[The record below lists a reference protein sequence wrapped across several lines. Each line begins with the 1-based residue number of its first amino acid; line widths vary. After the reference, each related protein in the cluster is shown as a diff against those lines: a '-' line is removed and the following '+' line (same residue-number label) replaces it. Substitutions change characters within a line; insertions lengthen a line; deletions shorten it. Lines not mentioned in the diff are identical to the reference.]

1 MKTSSIFCVCAL
13 FISTQ
18 INAQGIKGLIKK
30 ATGKDNTSQTG
41 LSTDDVAKRLQI
53 LYDQRDQIDKE
64 IAHIQETQ
72 QVDGLTD
79 SQIKDRLNHASNMAT
94 QLLRDFSLVEERFR
108 DMARTI
114 QQAQLNPDMRRGQ
127 VLATA
132 LDANDQLE
140 ASDEG
145 QSFRAFYDLITH
157 PQQREHFEKL
167 LYTIFNMP
175 RLTPFVAENIIL
187 QRLTSYL
194 LDAGERVNRSN
205 QRLAEHLRRIV
216 DTGNIAQSR
225 RVQTLSGEIKHLV
238 SKLDTTSFIHSSRT
252 FYTIEG
258 DPDVDLP
265 LERPLYVPTEQIIS
279 SERPRSASNLI
290 DADALEMLYNTF
302 YIDQTLLQDNIQRML
317 MSRQEVFLT
326 EVVTSYPISQ
336 GIAEVIAYLNI
347 ATDAPHH
354 LIDRTIQD
362 TIAIKTYRG
371 DEKEVTVPRVLFRRM
386 TKQMDVIHGG

>member
-1 MKTSSIFCVCAL
+1 
-13 FISTQ
+13 
-18 INAQGIKGLIKK
+18 
-30 ATGKDNTSQTG
+30 
-41 LSTDDVAKRLQI
+41 
-53 LYDQRDQIDKE
+53 
-64 IAHIQETQ
+64 
-72 QVDGLTD
+72 
-79 SQIKDRLNHASNMAT
+79 
-94 QLLRDFSLVEERFR
+94 
-108 DMARTI
+108 
-114 QQAQLNPDMRRGQ
+114 RRGY
-127 VLATA
+127 VLQTA

-157 PQQREHFEKL
+157 PHQRDHFEKL
-167 LYTIFNMP
+167 LHTIFNMP
-175 RLTPFVAENIIL
+175 RLMPFMAENIIL

-238 SKLDTTSFIHSSRT
+238 SKLDTTLLIHSSRT

-258 DPDVDLP
+258 DPDVELP

-279 SERPRSASNLI
+279 SERPRGASNLI
-290 DADALEMLYNTF
+290 DVDVLDMLYNTF

-317 MSRQEVFLT
+317 MSRPEVFLT

-336 GIAEVIAYLNI
+336 GIAEVIAYLLI

-354 LIDRTIQD
+354 LIDRTTQD

-371 DEKEVTVPRVLFRRM
+371 DEKELIVPRVLFRRM